1 MHIPLREPPRFSS
14 HQLKLNAVIL
24 RLQNLMINENLTPD
38 ELVACAE
45 LVKISNIKIEELA
58 SNRAT

>member
-1 MHIPLREPPRFSS
+1 MHILLREPPRFSS
-14 HQLKLNAVIL
+14 RQLKLNAVIL

-45 LVKISNIKIEELA
+45 LVRVSNIKTEELA